1 MNQDFETPQT
11 DLAQKFWDISELAY
25 DYGSP
30 WTKAQFLADLQN
42 ERSFYFLT
50 ETPKGLLGYVIFH
63 QVLDEAEIIN
73 IAVDPSVKGQKV
85 AMELFEKA
93 LATMA
98 SQGVKSFFLEVRR
111 TNQAAIGL
119 YRKAGF
125 QEIGIRKNYYHNPRE
140 DGIMMQKIV
149 NEVD

>member
-1 MNQDFETPQT
+1 MSQDFETPQT
-11 DLAQKFWDISELAY
+11 DLAQKIWDLSELAY

-50 ETPKGLLGYVIFH
+50 ETPEGLLGYVIFH